1 MSNPAE
7 KTKLKMKVVD
17 EKGKPIIAATVLV
30 VNTTNGTI
38 TDENGNF
45 TLEVGTDQSIQVAY
59 IGMSTVTMS
68 VKDCLKKADQT
79 IVLTES
85 DTKKDVKVVAPA
97 PQAVTSD
104 DQTFSVVEQMPEYPG
119 GMRAG
124 LEFMAR
130 NLRYPAKAQ
139 EAGKQGRVIVQFV
152 VRKDGSLS
160 DFKVL
165 RSVDPWL
172 DAEAI
177 RVISTMPK
185 WKPGMQDGKP
195 VSVKFTLPVTFM
207 LEGTNNKPKAGDNDV
222 VVVGYGVTSA
232 PQKSEVPV
240 TIVQM
245 FQNGKDGQ
253 GKEEALPMVLIDGTE
268 ASTEAMN
275 KLDPQCIESITV
287 LKDADATNIYGEKGK
302 NGVILITTKK
312 K

>member
-1 MSNPAE
+1 
-7 KTKLKMKVVD
+7 
-17 EKGKPIIAATVLV
+17 
-30 VNTTNGTI
+30 
-38 TDENGNF
+38 
-45 TLEVGTDQSIQVAY
+45 
-59 IGMSTVTMS
+59 
-68 VKDCLKKADQT
+68 
-79 IVLTES
+79 
-85 DTKKDVKVVAPA
+85 
-97 PQAVTSD
+97 
-104 DQTFSVVEQMPEYPG
+104 MPEYPG

-139 EAGKQGRVIVQFV
+139 EVGKQGRVIVQFV

-165 RSVDPWL
+165 RPVDPWL

-207 LEGTNNKPKAGDNDV
+207 LEGTNNKPKAGDKDV
-222 VVVGYGVTSA
+222 VVVGYGATPA
-232 PQKSEVPV
+232 LQKSEVPAA
-240 TIVQM
+240 IVQM
-245 FQNGKDGQ
+245 FQNDKNGQ
-253 GKEEALPMVLIDGTE
+253 GKEEALPMVLIDKTE
-268 ASTEAMN
+268 ASPETMN

-287 LKDADATNIYGEKGK
+287 LKDADATDIYGEKGK